1 MLAIA
6 GGKGGCGKTA
16 TACGLAEAL
25 VRAGHRPVV
34 VDADVDMP
42 DLHDRARAAPDPGLD
57 DLASGAPVE
66 SVLQRDHD
74 LDGVGVVASGS
85 AAAIGPALQR
95 LTTVQGPVIVDC
107 PAGAGRDV
115 TTALRCTDRAVVV
128 TTATGSS
135 LADATRT
142 AAMSRTLGTP
152 VDCLVVR
159 DAGPPSTAGPNTRRG
174 PHLPDEAAAAAL
186 LSHVGAAELVRLP
199 SPEAGVSAP
208 ETRPAFDSLA
218 GTLAFGRSVT
228 ERPAGAGDPPVGD
241 HPVGGRPVGDG
252 AVDDCAGRDPTV
264 GEPRDPGGGRE

>member
-57 DLASGAPVE
+57 DIASGAPVE

-85 AAAIGPALQR
+85 AAAIGPALRR

-115 TTALRCTDRAVVV
+115 TAALRCTDRAVVV

-159 DAGPPSTAGPNTRRG
+159 DAGPTSTAGPETRRG
-174 PHLPDEAAAAAL
+174 PHLPDEAAADL
-186 LSHVGAAELVRLP
+186 RSHVGAAELVRLP
-199 SPEAGVSAP
+199 SPEAGVTAP

-218 GTLAFGRSVT
+218 ATLAFGRPVS
-228 ERPAGAGDPPVGD
+228 ERPAGAGESLFGD

-252 AVDDCAGRDPTV
+252 AVGDCAVRDPTV
-264 GEPRDPGGGRE
+264 GEPREPGGGPE